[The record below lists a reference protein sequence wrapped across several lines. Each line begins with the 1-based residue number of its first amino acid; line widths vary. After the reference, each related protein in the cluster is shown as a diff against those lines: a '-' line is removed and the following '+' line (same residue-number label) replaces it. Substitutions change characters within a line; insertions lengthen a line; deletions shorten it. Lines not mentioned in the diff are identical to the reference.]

1 MKSSIR
7 VAVMAALF
15 LPLGS
20 TLALAGGP
28 IEKACN
34 RSDRGGATRSMCSC
48 IQQAADMTL
57 RGGDQRRA
65 AKLYND
71 PDAVQKVRMSDR
83 SSDEAFWDRYKEF
96 GQTAEAFCAG

>member
-1 MKSSIR
+1 MR
-7 VAVMAALF
+7 NRLLATVVAAVVLPFSMTTMAA
-15 LPLGS
+15 
-20 TLALAGGP
+20 AGP
-28 IEKACN
+28 IERACLNSDRDAAN
-34 RSDRGGATRSMCSC
+34 RSVCSC

-65 AKLYND
+65 AKLFND

-96 GQTAEAFCAG
+96 GQTAEAFCTG